1 MLDACAGAIG
11 FWSVGYGIAFGEG
24 GNPFIGEEHFF
35 MLGLTSAR
43 QLGHWVFQ
51 FGCVQTRRETAQSA
65 ERCLETAQSTAPP
78 RAFLCSYQLAQ
89 RTHAGL
95 LTPPVKPHPPP
106 CVSIGPPRSFAA
118 TAATIVSGAVAERT
132 QMVAYLGYSALLT
145 MFVYPVCAHW
155 QWSRSGWLSPLNATP
170 LLGCGLIDFSG
181 DGCIHMLG
189 GVCALIGAY
198 VVGPRIGR
206 YDEEG
211 RVIALSGHSS
221 TLQVLGALILWTGW
235 CAPPDRASGAPCGA
249 PIRRVASPGP
259 IRAAS
264 ASARRYGFNPGSTID
279 IYGRTTAAAMAAV
292 TTTIAAASGAMACLL
307 IAKVSEHT
315 FSLGSTI
322 NGTLAGLVSITAG
335 CAVIEPGVAVFVG
348 AVGGA
353 LFLLSSNVVAHVLK
367 IDDVVDAFSV
377 HYVCG
382 AWGLLAASLFARQE
396 QIAAAYG
403 LEVNDVKLYGAF
415 YAPIGSG
422 HQLFGCAM
430 IAVLCIT
437 AWTTAIMLP
446 FFTLMKLFGLLRIP
460 EEMELIGIDVSKHG
474 GFAYPEGLIVV
485 SPPPSLH
492 GPSALHGATPRG
504 GKGKV
509 EPESTQVHSVQ
520 AAATKPASALDNSA
534 GQMMVVG
541 LGDDESHNS
550 SRKLRPAQPGA
561 AVQ

>member
-1 MLDACAGAIG
+1 MLAFDVDERRALDSAGLHFLVDKVDAELGALRDAVDLIWVLHSASFVFFMQCGFAMLCAGCVRTKNTRNILLKNMLDACAGAIG

-51 FGCVQTRRETAQSA
+51 FG
-65 ERCLETAQSTAPP
+65 
-78 RAFLCSYQLAQ
+78 
-89 RTHAGL
+89 
-95 LTPPVKPHPPP
+95 
-106 CVSIGPPRSFAA
+106 FAA

-235 CAPPDRASGAPCGA
+235 
-249 PIRRVASPGP
+249 
-259 IRAAS
+259 
-264 ASARRYGFNPGSTID
+264 YGFNPGSTID